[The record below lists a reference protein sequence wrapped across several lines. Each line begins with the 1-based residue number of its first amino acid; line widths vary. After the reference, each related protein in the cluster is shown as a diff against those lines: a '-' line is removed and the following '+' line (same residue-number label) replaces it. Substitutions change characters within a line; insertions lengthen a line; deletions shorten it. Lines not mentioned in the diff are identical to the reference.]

1 MPGAVLA
8 IMTMP
13 SVSHYMTRQPFTIE
27 RSASLPDA
35 RKKMLDH
42 GVRHLPVV
50 DRGGTLVGVV
60 SQRTLLAAERLFR
73 FDPDAVV
80 GDTMTE
86 RPFIV
91 TGDVA
96 LDEVADIMAD
106 KKYGS
111 AIVIGREGVEG
122 IFTMVDACRALV
134 DALKRHE
141 L

>member
-1 MPGAVLA
+1 M
-8 IMTMP
+8 
-13 SVSHYMTRQPFTIE
+13 
-27 RSASLPDA
+27 
-35 RKKMLDH
+35 MLDH

-50 DRGGTLVGVV
+50 DRDGALVGVL
-60 SQRTLLAAERLFR
+60 SQRTLLAAERLFHL
-73 FDPDAVV
+73 DPDAVV
-80 GDTMTE
+80 GDAMTE

-96 LDEVADIMAD
+96 LDEVAEIMAS

-111 AIVIGREGVEG
+111 AIVMGHDGVEG

-134 DALKRHE
+134 DTLKQ